1 MFKYMK
7 VSFNMLISQM
17 QSFLALSYN
26 AWGKKIRR
34 ASLHSQL
41 LRYAQEQRAQSAPL
55 CMHITPMR
63 SIIECDNVK

>member
-26 AWGKKIRR
+26 AWGKKKEEPHFIANYSDMPRNR
-34 ASLHSQL
+34 GHSQHP
-41 LRYAQEQRAQSAPL
+41 SACISHP
-55 CMHITPMR
+55 
-63 SIIECDNVK
+63 